1 MIIDK
6 ELIFSDDQDI
16 GQVAG
21 DYDSTVEPD
30 HVVDGGPYKQMF
42 LFVKISEAVLSAGA
56 ATVAFAL
63 HTSNDGF
70 SSDDDI
76 LWSSGAIGKA
86 DLTVN
91 TVIARIPLPLGVK
104 QDLKM
109 VYTIGVATTTAG
121 TVYSALVGDVN
132 EGF

>member
-6 ELIFSDDQDI
+6 GLIFSDDQDI

-21 DYDSTVEPD
+21 DYDSTLEPD

-42 LFVKISEAVLSAGA
+42 LFVKISEAVVGTSS
-56 ATVAFAL
+56 TVVFAL

-70 SSDDDI
+70 SADDDI
-76 LWSSGAIGKA
+76 LWSSGAIAEA

-109 VYTIGVATTTAG
+109 VYTVGVATTTAG